1 MNARRRSTSW
11 VAWVLRPVAAFG
23 ARAVAACPRCY
34 ESSSPQVLTS
44 YYLSTF
50 ILTVLPLVVV
60 GAIAAI
66 GWHLAR
72 RFRAEPDAASTVE
85 PATR

>member
-1 MNARRRSTSW
+1 MNARRSISSW
-11 VAWVLRPVAAFG
+11 VAWVLCPVAA
-23 ARAVAACPRCY
+23 VACPRCY

-50 ILTVLPLVVV
+50 ILTVLPLVVI

-72 RFRAEPDAASTVE
+72 RFGADQESASTVE